1 MINRSETLQRLI
13 KIRKSLTIISDS
25 DQVLKEVDLLIRDLI
40 GNLELEQSQLID
52 NILSKAFADEVTIEI
67 AMVAIHETVLSYS
80 QYGQKKQYSKVRKR
94 ESKKELLAKGYK

>member
-13 KIRKSLTIISDS
+13 KLRKLLASIPDS
-25 DQVLKEVDLLIRDLI
+25 DQVLKEMDLLIRDLI
-40 GNLELEQSQLID
+40 GNLDLKQSQLID
-52 NILSKAFADEVTIEI
+52 NILSKAFADEITIET

-80 QYGQKKQYSKVRKR
+80 QYEQKKQYNRVRKR